1 MDPMPDKGITAL
13 YDAVLLAMREYIAR
27 HEECASFVE
36 DTDPWDAPALYHAL
50 VRAGVFDDPL
60 RFNRFSLIVER
71 VLWQGSAAFDDARV
85 LEEAEKMLTK
95 LGIIPFDRATLRDG
109 FPSAP

>member
-1 MDPMPDKGITAL
+1 
-13 YDAVLLAMREYIAR
+13 MRPSGA
-27 HEECASFVE
+27 CFA
-36 DTDPWDAPALYHAL
+36 
-50 VRAGVFDDPL
+50 L

-95 LGIIPFDRATLRDG
+95 LGIRLHSFDDLHSFERFGKAAIHACTHAGTPGSTDCAIG
-109 FPSAP
+109 IEEFQNTSGTVTKCGCKHVT